1 VVEMNLPMEVRL
13 VKANDNLKE
22 DNGKV
27 AVERGPLVYC
37 AEWIDNRGKAS
48 NILMPTNAS
57 FTSELTT
64 ELNGV
69 EVLKTTVPVVVIN
82 SEGNSITT
90 LTKPVTLIPY
100 YAWAN
105 RGAGEMVIWFPSTIK
120 EVDLLATDGTGKP
133 GKPK

>member
-1 VVEMNLPMEVRL
+1 
-13 VKANDNLKE
+13 
-22 DNGKV
+22 
-27 AVERGPLVYC
+27 
-37 AEWIDNRGKAS
+37 
-48 NILMPTNAS
+48 MPTNAS

-82 SEGNSITT
+82 SEGNNITT

-105 RGAGEMVIWFPSTIK
+105 RGAGEMMIWFPSTIK